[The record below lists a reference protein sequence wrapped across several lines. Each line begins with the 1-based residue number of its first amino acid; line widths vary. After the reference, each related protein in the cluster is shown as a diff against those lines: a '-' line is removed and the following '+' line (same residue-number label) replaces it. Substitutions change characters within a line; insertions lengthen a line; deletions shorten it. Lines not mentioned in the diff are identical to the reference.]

1 MKTAREV
8 NVSEIDNKL
17 KGISD
22 KLNEHII
29 AVKGTLE
36 VVDTSEDDL
45 HNLLLKAVERM
56 DDIQQLSGE
65 MLAII
70 KQLFEKIDKI
80 KAQGTGESGR

>member
-1 MKTAREV
+1 M
-8 NVSEIDNKL
+8 SEIERKL
-17 KGISD
+17 KEISD

-56 DDIQQLSGE
+56 DSIQQLSNE
-65 MLAII
+65 MFALI
-70 KQLFEKIDKI
+70 KQLFEKIDEA
-80 KAQGTGESGR
+80 KAQNPGESKPIP